1 MFSRKKSGENRR
13 QAIANGDKT
22 YLSITPCKEC
32 CGFIRYVTSYGCHPC
47 NVARGLEKLKDA
59 ELMAPYRTSEKVKDK
74 TYRYRTRKRGQ
85 KSPDADRKK
94 VRAFYLE
101 AERLTKE
108 TGIPYQVD
116 HIIPISKGGLH
127 HHDNLQVL
135 TREENA
141 RKGIDFANSHLG

>member
-1 MFSRKKSGENRR
+1 MFGKEKSGENRR
-13 QAIANGDKT
+13 IAIANGDKT
-22 YLSITPCKEC
+22 YISITPCKK
-32 CGFIRYVTSYGCHPC
+32 CGGFVRYVSSFGCQPC
-47 NVARGLEKLKDA
+47 GAA
-59 ELMAPYRTSEKVKDK
+59 EGIKNLRNPDLMAPYRTKEKTSDK

-101 AERLTKE
+101 AERLTRE
-108 TGIPYQVD
+108 TGIPHQVD
-116 HIIPISKGGLH
+116 HIIPIAKGGLH

-141 RKGIDFANSHLG
+141 RKRDRI